1 MNNQLQSHTI
11 RRVMV
16 GTDRSE
22 TADQAVHWA
31 AGFAKRY
38 DAELFVVQV
47 VVPQYPSATE
57 FGAAEQTRAAAA
69 NNDLAHFAREI
80 AGERGHALVV
90 LDADPALA
98 IVRAVEQEAIDVL
111 VVGNFGMAG
120 RKEFLLGNIPNRIS
134 HNAHC
139 TVIIVNTLHSTGEP
153 ASDSVRP
160 HRPKADIPSFE
171 PRLVARATHIAT
183 VMAKHGL
190 TELFGQ
196 SNEPDTAIRR
206 QQAKRLRTALEE
218 LGPTFSKLGQVLS
231 TRPDLLPVEYIEE
244 LALLQVPRAADD

>member
-1 MNNQLQSHTI
+1 MKNDLESHAI

-22 TADQAVHWA
+22 TADRAVHWA
-31 AGFAKRY
+31 GGFADRY

-57 FGAAEQTRAAAA
+57 FGAAEQTRAATA
-69 NNDLAHFAREI
+69 NNELADFARQV

-90 LDADPALA
+90 IDVDPALA

-120 RKEFLLGNIPNRIS
+120 RKEFLLGNVPNRIS
-134 HNAHC
+134 HNARC
-139 TVIIVNTLHSTGEP
+139 TVIIVNTLSSTGEP
-153 ASDSVRP
+153 ASDSVQA
-160 HRPKADIPSFE
+160 HRPKGEFPPFE

-190 TELFGQ
+190 TELFG
-196 SNEPDTAIRR
+196 
-206 QQAKRLRTALEE
+206 
-218 LGPTFSKLGQVLS
+218 
-231 TRPDLLPVEYIEE
+231 
-244 LALLQVPRAADD
+244 